1 MNETGT
7 LCIFKLLLAGKVD
20 KETPESSRLTFLEK
34 ILTKNIT
41 SISDTE
47 GNTLGPLNRGERT
60 DLHLVGTLLGT
71 RQKLQ

>member
-1 MNETGT
+1 MRQIHYAFLNY
-7 LCIFKLLLAGKVD
+7 FYLLLD
-20 KETPESSRLTFLEK
+20 KETPESSRLTFLEN
-34 ILTKNIT
+34 ILTKNIS

-47 GNTLGPLNRGERT
+47 DNTLGPLNRGERT

>member
-1 MNETGT
+1 MRQIHYAFLNY
-7 LCIFKLLLAGKVD
+7 FYLLLD

-34 ILTKNIT
+34 ILTKNIS

-47 GNTLGPLNRGERT
+47 DNTLGPLNRGERT

>member
-1 MNETGT
+1 MRQIHYAFLNY
-7 LCIFKLLLAGKVD
+7 FYLLLD

-34 ILTKNIT
+34 ILTKNIS

>member
-1 MNETGT
+1 MRQIHYAFLNY
-7 LCIFKLLLAGKVD
+7 FYLLLD

-34 ILTKNIT
+34 ILTKNIS

-47 GNTLGPLNRGERT
+47 DNTLGPLNRGERT
-60 DLHLVGTLLGT
+60 DLHLAGTLLGT

>member
-1 MNETGT
+1 MRQIHYAFLNY
-7 LCIFKLLLAGKVD
+7 FYLLLD

-34 ILTKNIT
+34 ILTKNIS

-47 GNTLGPLNRGERT
+47 DNTLGPLNRGERT
-60 DLHLVGTLLGT
+60 DFHLVGTLLGT